1 MEFLERTLE
10 TVRKQLGALNTTHK
24 LLIGS
29 VVIILLMTLFVVSQY
44 SSKATYVEFA
54 PGSTPAQTDINEQN
68 LAGMGIN
75 VKRDGDKLL
84 IRTEDKNRAFA
95 ALGEAGKLPNDK
107 AILFENILQKQSWTN
122 SRQQNEQL
130 YNSALQNELAA
141 RISDF
146 RAVKSAAVFLDIPEM
161 AGFGAQMRKPSA
173 SVTVT
178 TDSGA
183 PMDQATV
190 DAVARFVAGSRAG
203 LTIDRVSV
211 IDAVLG
217 RERKPTTDEDAL
229 PTTYLEHAGKIEGQ
243 TREKVAELLSYIPGV
258 VVAVTAHVDVTR
270 SKSEIKTNMPE
281 KQGTIAMRKKET
293 ETTTSS
299 TMASKGAEAGFSA
312 NQTADINRG
321 GGSPGNKNDTNTTTT
336 EYENHVGTR
345 TETVLDPRGHAT
357 MVAVSVNVPRGFVA
371 SLIKPATDAP
381 ATEEKKAPTDD
392 EVLQRFTQVKKDII
406 DSLTP
411 HVRAMITQANSTLSG
426 DDVKKIVS
434 ESIDVAMIPVD
445 VPMLAGGAPGMLGS
459 LGAVLGTGPSGGT
472 LGSIFGGGVGGL
484 IDKGILVVLSIAAL
498 GMMFT
503 MVKKAGKRT
512 EMPTAEELVGLPP
525 ALESEGDI
533 MGEAAEGEVAMTGIE
548 VDDAQMQN
556 KKVLEQVAQMV
567 EQSPESSSKLLNRW
581 ITEED

>member
-1 MEFLERTLE
+1 MEFLQRTLAS
-10 TVRKQLGALNTTHK
+10 VRKQLGPLSTTHK

-29 VVIILLMTLFVVSQY
+29 VVIVMLMTLFVVSQY
-44 SSKATYVEFA
+44 SSKQTYVEFA
-54 PGSTPAQTDINEQN
+54 PGSTPPQTDSNEQN
-68 LAGMGIN
+68 LAGMGIE
-75 VKRDGDKLL
+75 VKREGGKLL
-84 IRTEDKNRAFA
+84 VRSEDKNRAIV

-146 RAVKSAAVFLDIPEM
+146 RAIKSAAVFLDIPEV

-190 DAVARFVAGSRAG
+190 DAVARFVSGSRAG
-203 LTIDRVSV
+203 LTIDRISV
-211 IDAVLG
+211 IDAASG
-217 RERKPTTDEDAL
+217 RQRKATSDEDAL
-229 PTTYLEHAGKIEGQ
+229 PTTYLEHASKIEAQ
-243 TREKVAELLSYIPGV
+243 TREKVEELLSYIPGV
-258 VVAVTAHVDVTR
+258 MVAVTAHVDVTR
-270 SKSEIKTNMPE
+270 SKSEIRTNMPE
-281 KQGTIAMRKKET
+281 KQGTITMRKKET
-293 ETTTSS
+293 ESTTSS
-299 TMASKGAEAGFSA
+299 SMASKGAEPGFSA

-321 GGSPGNKNDTNTTTT
+321 GGSPGNKSETNTTTT
-336 EYENHVGTR
+336 EYENHIGTR

-371 SLIKPATDAP
+371 SLIKPAADAP
-381 ATEEKKAPTDD
+381 ATDEKKAPTDE
-392 EVLQRFTQVKKDII
+392 EVLQRFAQVKKEIV

-411 HVRAMITQANSTLSG
+411 HVRAMITQASSMLTV

-434 ESIDVAMIPVD
+434 ESIEVAMIPVD
-445 VPMLAGGAPGMLGS
+445 VPLIAAGAPGVLSS
-459 LGAVLGTGPSGGT
+459 LGGVWGTSSGGG
-472 LGSIFGGGVGGL
+472 LLSGGMGAL
-484 IDKGILVVLSIAAL
+484 IDKGVLVVLSIAAL

-503 MVKKAGKRT
+503 MVKKAAKRT

-525 ALESEGDI
+525 SLESEGDI
-533 MGEAAEGEVAMTGIE
+533 MGEAAEGEVAMAGIE
-548 VDDAQMQN
+548 VDDAQVQI
-556 KKVLEQVAQMV
+556 KKVLEQVVQMV
-567 EQSPESSSKLLNRW
+567 EHSPESSSKLLNRW
-581 ITEED
+581 ITEEE